1 MKTFW
6 MIAAGICI
14 IVAAV
19 MMARGALSAAFVVA
33 VLGMCAWAL
42 NYRTQVKESL
52 ATLNDQRDRE
62 QEVDS
67 DDEFGEK

>member
-6 MIAAGICI
+6 LIAAGVCI

-19 MMARGALSAAFVVA
+19 LMARGALSAAFVVA

-42 NYRTQVKESL
+42 NYRTQAKESL
-52 ATLNDQRDRE
+52 AALDDQRDRE
-62 QEVDS
+62 QEVDDEDQI
-67 DDEFGEK
+67 DDN

>member
-1 MKTFW
+1 MV
-6 MIAAGICI
+6 AAGICI

-19 MMARGALSAAFVVA
+19 LMAQGALSTAFVVA

-52 ATLNDQRDRE
+52 GPLNDQSDSE
-62 QEVDS
+62 QEVDNE
-67 DDEFGEK
+67 DDIDDK